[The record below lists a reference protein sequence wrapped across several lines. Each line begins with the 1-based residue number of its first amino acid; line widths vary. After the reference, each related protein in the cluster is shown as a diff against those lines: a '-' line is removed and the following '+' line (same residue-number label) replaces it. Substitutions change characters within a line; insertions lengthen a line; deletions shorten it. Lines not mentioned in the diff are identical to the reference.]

1 MQESESFLVTPVGSQ
16 ATLHEGQPVC
26 SISFLRFA
34 QHDSILPDWRTLEA
48 KALEPNPFLS
58 PDFLIPARSH
68 LVDGTE
74 MGLALAWEEQDG
86 LRRLTGLFPLMPR
99 SRGFG
104 AHWLRSGRTTLWHHP
119 LQAMGGALLINDAD
133 QASRAVASFL
143 NWLRTL
149 HPRPVACDIRSLS
162 RHGPTSRLFAL
173 EAARMGLDVAHIRD
187 PAHTRG
193 LDFRPKGLPPLVD
206 QVSIDST
213 PLGVRLAVERLI
225 CLDRLAQR
233 EEKAS
238 ILGDSRRVAFLRAAT
253 RSFSLNGTLAAA
265 LIDTGPVKA
274 GALIL
279 RSRDRAFLWWLAGP
293 SATDPM
299 VEAAIAR
306 KAEQQLGLPLVA
318 ATQSPLSGLGL
329 EPLVTESLVIG
340 LQGQADLAPDAFGAP
355 FAAPTQSLP
364 AKTQRM

>member
-1 MQESESFLVTPVGSQ
+1 MQEHESFLITPVGSPL
-16 ATLHEGQPVC
+16 TLPEGQPLC

-34 QHDSILPDWRTLEA
+34 QHDSILPDWRALEA

-68 LVDGTE
+68 LVDGAD

-86 LRRLTGLFPLMPR
+86 VRSLTGLFPLMPR

-104 AHWLRSGRTTLWHHP
+104 AHWLRSSRTALWHHP
-119 LQAMGGALLINDAD
+119 LQAMGGALLIDDAD
-133 QASRAVASFL
+133 QSSRAVAAFL
-143 NWLRTL
+143 GWLRTL
-149 HPRPVACDIRSLS
+149 RPRPATCDIRALS
-162 RHGPTSRLFAL
+162 SDGPTSRLFAA
-173 EAARMGLDVAHIRD
+173 EAARMGLDVKHIRD
-187 PAHTRG
+187 PAHTHG

-225 CLDRLAQR
+225 CLDRMAQR

-238 ILGDSRRVAFLRAAT
+238 ILGDPRRVAFLRAAT
-253 RSFSLNGTLAAA
+253 RSFALNGTLSAA
-265 LIDTGPVKA
+265 LIDSDAVKA
-274 GALIL
+274 GGLII
-279 RSRDRAFLWWLAGP
+279 RNSDRAFLWWLAGP

-306 KAEQQLGLPLVA
+306 KAEQQLGLPLLA
-318 ATQSPLSGLGL
+318 ATQSTLSGLGL
-329 EPLVTESLVIG
+329 EPLITESLVIT
-340 LQGQADLAPDAFGAP
+340 LQGRADFAPDAFGARI
-355 FAAPTQSLP
+355 AASDQPLP
-364 AKTQRM
+364 EKTQRM